1 MQKLSVRANLN
12 VELEWSEQDFET
24 KEEWE
29 QFKKDIMDPS
39 KRWQTVADNKEVL
52 VEGNLSGSLYVGSPT
67 LEETAVEEA
76 IQGLKDLK
84 DSEEKGR

>member
-1 MQKLSVRANLN
+1 VQKLSVRANLN

-39 KRWQTVADNKEVL
+39 KRWQTVVDNKEVL
-52 VEGNLSGSLYVGSPT
+52 IEGDLSGSLYVGPPK
-67 LEETAVEEA
+67 LEETAVDEA

-84 DSEEKGR
+84 EKGR